1 MCLGFIFFVFVDFFL
16 SPSCFFFSS
25 VQPNTSFPIYWKS
38 GDLPFA
44 FYFRPG
50 STEGYAWSGPVIASE
65 EFAGQNWI
73 SLYNGISTAPPGK
86 SNTTGMSQLGVSMF
100 LVFFFFFRLLEVFGY
115 RFTRFFSD
123 DHDGDRSNSCIGNVR
138 RRERGEHGRDVL
150 STLKMWKFVVTHC
163 RCCLL

>member
-1 MCLGFIFFVFVDFFL
+1 MVPRRKEGEVHLSLISVCVGILL
-16 SPSCFFFSS
+16 SPSPFSFSS

-73 SLYNGISTAPPGK
+73 SLYNGISTAPPGNPNK
-86 SNTTGMSQLGVSMF
+86 NIQAWVIGVC
-100 LVFFFFFRLLEVFGY
+100 E
-115 RFTRFFSD
+115 
-123 DHDGDRSNSCIGNVR
+123 
-138 RRERGEHGRDVL
+138 
-150 STLKMWKFVVTHC
+150 
-163 RCCLL
+163 